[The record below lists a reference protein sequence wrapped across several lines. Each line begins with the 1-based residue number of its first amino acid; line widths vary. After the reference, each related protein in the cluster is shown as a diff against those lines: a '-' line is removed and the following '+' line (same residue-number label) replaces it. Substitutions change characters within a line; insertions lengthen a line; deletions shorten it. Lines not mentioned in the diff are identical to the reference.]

1 MKNSSQDGA
10 CAAALDAAPSDFLS
24 RLRQT
29 LRLMVHIPDY
39 DMYVRRLREVE
50 PNKPVPTYEQFIE
63 MCQERRFKN
72 GYLIGKC
79 Y

>member
-1 MKNSSQDGA
+1 MKDHLRGHANHAG
-10 CAAALDAAPSDFLS
+10 LDSAPSDFLS
-24 RLRQT
+24 RFRQT

-39 DMYVRRLREVE
+39 DTYVRHLEATE
-50 PNKPVPTYEQFIE
+50 PGKPVPTYEQFIA
-63 MCQERRFKN
+63 MCQERRFRN